1 MTADLRLCLHT
12 VLACLALVAVGTAP
26 PAAAQSKERPATE
39 LWEEYPLAPA
49 GGQKALR
56 PRAEETAA
64 SRPPATDAP
73 TPERQASSVPADSEG
88 PSAIVVALLVAIA
101 SLLVA
106 PGILVARRARRPVR
120 AVLDGPV
127 AFADLAVAW
136 AGRGAVVALKGI
148 ARSGEREEARRRE
161 RPGQAVTRRERER
174 QAGGRKKSKR
184 SEAEKRGRQRLAE
197 LGWTRRRRPERI
209 RPPFASVPPA
219 SVSPVDLA
227 DEAIAGLFT
236 RPGRTSL
243 TVLGTVIGLA
253 ALVATLGLTRTA
265 NNRIATHFDEV
276 AATEI
281 HITTRPAPQ
290 DAPPNRIPWDA
301 PARLERLNGVVA
313 AGNLSNVDVG
323 DALVSTSPV
332 NDPQRR
338 TDLKLAVQAASLEL
352 FRAVRAELGTG
363 RIPDAGHSRR
373 GERVA
378 VLGRHAANR
387 LGIHGL
393 EHLPAISIGDE
404 IFLVTGILDRVARQH
419 DLLAAV
425 IIPEGT
431 ARRLYRL
438 ASPESVV
445 VETDLGATRLI
456 AKQTPLALAPHNPE
470 GLKVTFAPE
479 EKRVREAVERD
490 LTLLFLTLGAVSLI
504 VGAIGIANVTL
515 VSVMERTGE
524 IGLRRAL
531 GATRRHIAL
540 QFLLESSAMG
550 VVGGVLGAS
559 LGTLVVVAVSAYQ
572 SWTPVLDPLAPLA
585 APLVGG
591 LTGLLAGSYPSIR
604 AARMEPV
611 EALRS
616 AT

>member
-1 MTADLRLCLHT
+1 VVAS
-12 VLACLALVAVGTAP
+12 ACLAVVAVGTAA
-26 PAAAQSKERPATE
+26 PAAAQSKERPAAE
-39 LWEEYPLAPA
+39 LWNEYPLAPA
-49 GGQKALR
+49 GAERTPGPQT
-56 PRAEETAA
+56 AEEEAA
-64 SRPPATDAP
+64 AARPPATDSRKPDQRA
-73 TPERQASSVPADSEG
+73 TPATVDSEG
-88 PSAIVVALLVAIA
+88 ASGIVVGLLVATGLLLIA
-101 SLLVA
+101 LRV
-106 PGILVARRARRPVR
+106 LVARRAHPIV
-120 AVLDGPV
+120 VLDGSSRR
-127 AFADLAVAW
+127 FADLKIAW
-136 AGRGAVVALKGI
+136 AARRGAAEPQGASTFGTRERKEAQRRG
-148 ARSGEREEARRRE
+148 GERDDA
-161 RPGQAVTRRERER
+161 QRRERER
-174 QAGGRKKSKR
+174 REAARRARPSLGR
-184 SEAEKRGRQRLAE
+184 L
-197 LGWTRRRRPERI
+197 RRRPRRHPERVGT
-209 RPPFASVPPA
+209 RLASVPSA
-219 SVSPVDLA
+219 AMSPVDLA

-236 RPGRTSL
+236 RPGRTTL
-243 TVLGTVIGLA
+243 TILGTVIGLA

-281 HITTRPAPQ
+281 HVATRPAPQ

-332 NDPQRR
+332 SDPQRR
-338 TDLKLAVQAASLEL
+338 TDLKLAIQAASLEL
-352 FRAVRAELGTG
+352 FRAVRGELGTG
-363 RIPDAGHSRR
+363 RVPDRGHSLR

-387 LGIHGL
+387 LGIHGV

-404 IFLVTGILDRVARQH
+404 IFLVAGILDRVARQH

-431 ARRLYRL
+431 ARRLYHL
-438 ASPESVV
+438 ASPEFVV
-445 VETDLGATRLI
+445 VETRLGATRLI
-456 AKQTPLALAPHNPE
+456 AKQVPLALAPHKPD

-550 VVGGVLGAS
+550 VVGGVVGAS

-591 LTGLLAGSYPSIR
+591 LTGLLAGSYPAMR

>member
-1 MTADLRLCLHT
+1 MNARAGEERLASTRAHARFRAQLMLAC
-12 VLACLALVAVGTAP
+12 ACLALVAVGAP
-26 PAAAQSKERPATE
+26 APAAAQSKEWPATE
-39 LWEEYPLAPA
+39 LWREYPLDPA
-49 GGQKALR
+49 GGQNAPR
-56 PRAEETAA
+56 PQAEVQAA
-64 SRPPATDAP
+64 FHPPATDSRKLEP
-73 TPERQASSVPADSEG
+73 QARAADADSDG
-88 PSAIVVALLVAIA
+88 ASAIVVGLLVAIGF
-101 SLLVA
+101 LVLA
-106 PGILVARRARRPVR
+106 EAVLVVRRARQPIP
-120 AVLDGPV
+120 ALPGG
-127 AFADLAVAW
+127 AAGLADRNIAW
-136 AGRGAVVALKGI
+136 AGRGPVAERKGV
-148 ARSGEREEARRRE
+148 APSRKREREEAQQRRRE
-161 RPGQAVTRRERER
+161 RQEMEKRARERL
-174 QAGGRKKSKR
+174 GGLR
-184 SEAEKRGRQRLAE
+184 
-197 LGWTRRRRPERI
+197 WRRRSRPQRA
-209 RPPFASVPPA
+209 RAAKGSVPPA
-219 SVSPVDLA
+219 AMSPVDLA
-227 DEAIAGLFT
+227 DEAVAGLFT

-253 ALVATLGLTRTA
+253 AVVATLGLSRTA

-276 AATEI
+276 AATEV
-281 HITTRPAPQ
+281 HVTTRPAAQ

-301 PARLERLNGVVA
+301 PVRLERLNGVVA

-352 FRAVRAELGTG
+352 FPAVRADLGTG
-363 RIPDAGHSRR
+363 RLPDEGHSRR

-378 VLGRHAANR
+378 VLGRQAADR

-393 EHLPAISIGDE
+393 EHLPAISVGDE

-438 ASPESVV
+438 ASPEFVV
-445 VETDLGATRLI
+445 VETRLGATQLI
-456 AKQTPLALAPHNPE
+456 AKQAPLALAPHNPE

-559 LGTLVVVAVSAYQ
+559 LGTLLVVVVSAYQ

-591 LTGLLAGSYPSIR
+591 LTGFLAGSYPAMR

>member
-1 MTADLRLCLHT
+1 M
-12 VLACLALVAVGTAP
+12 
-26 PAAAQSKERPATE
+26 
-39 LWEEYPLAPA
+39 
-49 GGQKALR
+49 KA
-56 PRAEETAA
+56 RAEA
-64 SRPPATDAP
+64 
-73 TPERQASSVPADSEG
+73 ER
-88 PSAIVVALLVAIA
+88 
-101 SLLVA
+101 
-106 PGILVARRARRPVR
+106 
-120 AVLDGPV
+120 
-127 AFADLAVAW
+127 F
-136 AGRGAVVALKGI
+136 GRL
-148 ARSGEREEARRRE
+148 
-161 RPGQAVTRRERER
+161 
-174 QAGGRKKSKR
+174 
-184 SEAEKRGRQRLAE
+184 
-197 LGWTRRRRPERI
+197 RRRRRSDPERAGAAE
-209 RPPFASVPPA
+209 ASVQPA
-219 SVSPVDLA
+219 AMSPVDLA
-227 DEAIAGLFT
+227 DEAVAGVFT

-253 ALVATLGLTRTA
+253 ALVATLGLSRTA

-281 HITTRPAPQ
+281 HVATRPAPK
-290 DAPPNRIPWDA
+290 DATPNRIPWDA

-313 AGNLSNVDVG
+313 AGSLSTVDVG

-338 TDLKLAVQAASLEL
+338 TDLKLAVQAASVEL
-352 FRAVRAELGTG
+352 FRAVRADLTTG
-363 RIPDAGHSRR
+363 RLPDEGHSRR

-378 VLGRHAANR
+378 VLGRQAADR
-387 LGIHGL
+387 LGVHRL

-404 IFLVTGILDRVARQH
+404 IFLVTGIVDNVARQH
-419 DLLAAV
+419 DLLTAV
-425 IIPEGT
+425 IVPEGT
-431 ARRLYRL
+431 ARRLYRV
-438 ASPESVV
+438 ASPELVV
-445 VETDLGATRLI
+445 VETRLGATRLI
-456 AKQTPLALAPHNPE
+456 AEQIPLALTPQKPE

-490 LTLLFLTLGAVSLI
+490 LTLLFLTLAGVSLV

-550 VVGGVLGAS
+550 IIGGVLGAS
-559 LGTLVVVAVSAYQ
+559 LGTLVVVGVSAVQ
-572 SWTPVLDPLAPLA
+572 SWTPVLDPLAPFA

-591 LTGLLAGSYPSIR
+591 LTGLLAGSYPAMR